1 MTSLGADARAGAG
14 AAPSLV
20 NVGSVDTIR
29 IANCSGF
36 YGDRL
41 SAAAEI
47 VNGGPIDFLTGDYL
61 AELTMA
67 LLWRGRLKDPAR
79 GYASTFETQM
89 EEVLAICLDRGIRVV
104 SNAGGLNPAGLA
116 ERIHRI
122 ASDRNVN
129 VKLAVVDGDDLV
141 DRIPDLLAAG
151 EGFRHLEDGRL
162 LAEAGIQPVTANA
175 YLGAWG
181 IAAALDAGADVVV
194 TGRVTDASLVMG
206 PAAHHFGWGRTD
218 WDALAGALVVG
229 HILECGAQATG
240 GNYAFFQDVPHLE
253 NVGFPIAEMAANGS
267 AVITKH
273 PNTGGLVSV
282 GTVTAQLLY
291 EIAGPDYLN
300 PDVTARFDTIR
311 LEQLG
316 PDRVSVTGAKG
327 HRPPPTTKVAI
338 NYLAGFRNHVS
349 FVLPGLDI
357 EEKATLVETAFWRS
371 VGGRERFAES
381 DVRLVRSDRPDPP
394 TNEEACALLTI
405 TVKDPGIEKVG
416 RAFSAAAVSLAL
428 AHYPGFVLTGPPT
441 DATPY
446 AVYWPAAISPIP
458 TRVTFGERT
467 WYVDPTAGEEPRIPG
482 GGRSTP
488 PSSRAA
494 ASGPKV
500 AAPLGRAFGA
510 RSGDKGGNANL
521 GVWAT
526 NGSGYAWLAD
536 EMTVAR
542 MKELLPEMRELVVER
557 FEFPN
562 LLALNFVV
570 HGLLG
575 EGVSSSTRADPQ
587 AKTLGE
593 YWRAKVA
600 ELPANLLSH

>member
-1 MTSLGADARAGAG
+1 M
-14 AAPSLV
+14 
-20 NVGSVDTIR
+20 DTIR
-29 IANCSGF
+29 VANCSGF

-41 SAAAEI
+41 SAATEM
-47 VNGGPIDFLTGDYL
+47 VQGGPIDFLTGDYL

-67 LLWRGRLKDPAR
+67 LLWRSRLKDPAK

-89 EEVLAICLDRGIRVV
+89 EEVLATCVERGIRVV
-104 SNAGGLNPAGLA
+104 SNAGGLNPVGLTERIRRIAA
-116 ERIHRI
+116 ER
-122 ASDRNVN
+122 NVK
-129 VKLAVVDGDDLV
+129 VKLAVIDGDDLV
-141 DRIPDLLAAG
+141 DRIPELVAAG

-162 LAEAGIQPVTANA
+162 LAEAGIQAVTANA

-194 TGRVTDASLVMG
+194 TGRVTDASVVMG
-206 PAAHHFGWGRTD
+206 PAAHHFRWRRDD

-240 GNYAFFQDVPHLE
+240 GNYAFFREVPHLG
-253 NVGFPIAEMAANGS
+253 NVGFPIAEMNADGS
-267 AVITKH
+267 AIITKH
-273 PNTGGLVSV
+273 PNTGGLVSA

-300 PDVTARFDTIR
+300 PDVTARFDTIH
-311 LEQLG
+311 LAQVG
-316 PDRVSVTGAKG
+316 ADRVGVTGVKG
-327 HRPPPTTKVAI
+327 APPPPTTKVAI
-338 NYLAGFRNHVS
+338 NYLAGFRNQVS

-357 EEKATLVETAFWRS
+357 SEKATLVESAFWRA
-371 VGGRERFAES
+371 VGGQDRFAES
-381 DVRLVRSDRPDPP
+381 DVRLVRSDRPDPAS
-394 TNEEACALLTI
+394 NEQACAQLTI
-405 TVKDPGIEKVG
+405 TVKDPDADKVG

-428 AHYPGFVLTGPPT
+428 AHYPGFVLTGAPA

-446 AVYWPAAISPIP
+446 AVYWPAVIAPIP
-458 TRVTFGERT
+458 TRVSLGDRT
-467 WYVDPTAGEEPRIPG
+467 WYVEPTAGEEPTTRAVVGP
-482 GGRSTP
+482 TP
-488 PSSRAA
+488 PPRAA
-494 ASGPKV
+494 GWGPEV

-526 NGSGYAWLAD
+526 SESGFIWLAE
-536 EMTVAR
+536 EMTTTKL
-542 MKELLPEMRELVVER
+542 KELLPELAELVVDR

-562 LLALNFVV
+562 LWALNFVV

-593 YWRAKVA
+593 YWRAKVV
-600 ELPANLLSH
+600 ELPRSLLSP